1 MNPDNST
8 CDTDQLDTPDPMDD
22 ITVEDLDGTT
32 AVNTDELEEF
42 QLEHILKMFFSASHA
57 AVQVSDAASH
67 AIQMY
72 SGSYYDKQPYHTSIL
87 TGLGW
92 VNELLTGHPDHI
104 WCELGVRHH
113 VFHVLL
119 SLLHDAGCHDSKFIS
134 LEEQLAIFLYASVT
148 GLSTQ
153 HLGEQFQCSN
163 ETISKYVNSSL
174 L

>member
-32 AVNTDELEEF
+32 AVNT
-42 QLEHILKMFFSASHA
+42 KMFFSASHVA
-57 AVQVSDAASH
+57 IQVSDAASC

-92 VNELLTGHPDHI
+92 VNELLTGHPERI
-104 WCELGVRHH
+104 QCKLGVQHH

-119 SLLHDAGCHDSKFIS
+119 SLLRDAGCHDSKFIS

-148 GLSTQ
+148 ELSTQ
-153 HLGEQFQCSN
+153 HLGEWF
-163 ETISKYVNSSL
+163 
-174 L
+174 